1 MNIILERR
9 SIRKY
14 TNERVSREE
23 IEKLIEA
30 AYSAPSACNKKPF
43 KIYVITNEEVLNKLD
58 KSGRYT
64 NMHSPLIIVVCGDM
78 KKALPRYLKEYWIQD
93 ASAVSQNILLAS
105 TSLGL
110 GSCWCGVYLQED
122 VMKNVSEILN
132 LDEDTI
138 PFSLIHIGHPNE
150 EKQANS
156 GYDKEMVEFID

>member
-1 MNIILERR
+1 MNVILERR

-14 TNERVSREE
+14 TSERVSRED
-23 IEKLIEA
+23 IEKIVEA

-58 KSGRYT
+58 KSGRFT

-78 KKALPRYLKEYWIQD
+78 KKALPRHLKEYWIQD
-93 ASAVSQNILLAS
+93 ASAVTQNILLAA